1 MVATVSPTVDSDQ
14 LITTTVA
21 HKNMQILRKPKQN
34 KNKNLTCL
42 KKQWQK
48 TPNFFALPAEFE
60 QTTARWNTSNQ
71 KQNWKVLLKVER
83 FIAYVKQ
90 HNLSTQSTDLSTTF
104 IKKVHL

>member
-42 KKQWQK
+42 KKNNDK
-48 TPNFFALPAEFE
+48 KLLISLPY
-60 QTTARWNTSNQ
+60 
-71 KQNWKVLLKVER
+71 LL
-83 FIAYVKQ
+83 
-90 HNLSTQSTDLSTTF
+90 NLSRLLPDEIHQTKNKIEKSCL
-104 IKKVHL
+104 KLKGL